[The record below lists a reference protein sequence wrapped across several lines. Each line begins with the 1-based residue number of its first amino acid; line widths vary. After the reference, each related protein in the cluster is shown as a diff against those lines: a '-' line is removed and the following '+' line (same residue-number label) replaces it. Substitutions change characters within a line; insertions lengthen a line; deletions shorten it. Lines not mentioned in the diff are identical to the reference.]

1 MNMFNER
8 STRAVQKQATQAAVI
23 AAAREEFEAV
33 GYEAANIRAIARRAG
48 VSAGTVI
55 HYGADKRDLLHAALF
70 ADLEATLGQALAEL
84 GRGGLEARLGRL
96 TRGVFGYYE
105 KRPKLS
111 RTLLKESLFADEP
124 WASRFNAQVGRV
136 HAEVGRLASEAVER
150 GELRADCDGAMLA
163 VTYLAFFYFALI
175 AWVQGGHADP
185 VALVDRLVK
194 QHLAG
199 LRPAVGIRD
208 SKDRRDG
215 QSSRRRRS
223 DRTEQNE
230 RKERKETR
238 RKP

>member
-1 MNMFNER
+1 MNMFSEGI
-8 STRAVQKQATQAAVI
+8 RAAQKQATQAAVI

-33 GYEAANIRAIARRAG
+33 GYEAASIRAIARRAG

-70 ADLEATLGQALAEL
+70 ADLEATLGQALGEL
-84 GRGGLEARLGRL
+84 GRGGLEARLARL

-124 WASRFNAQVGRV
+124 WASRFNAQVARV
-136 HAEVGRLASEAVER
+136 HAEVVRLASEAGER
-150 GELRADCDGAMLA
+150 GELREDGGGAMLS
-163 VTYLAFFYFALI
+163 VSYLAFFYFALI

-185 VALVDRLVK
+185 VALVDRLVA

-199 LRPAVGIRD
+199 LRPQGGVRD
-208 SKDRRDG
+208 SKARRDSRDG
-215 QSSRRRRS
+215 RRRRS
-223 DRTEQNE
+223 ERNE